1 MPTKVSS
8 SVSALALSLSLTM
21 PALANEGQW
30 LPMQM
35 PQLADDLKQAGI
47 RLPAEQLADLN
58 QYPMNAVVGLGYC
71 TASFVSPKGLVV
83 TNHHCAYR
91 GIQFNSNEEHN
102 YLDDGFLATSMEQE
116 PSAGPQERLYV
127 TDKIEDVTD
136 KVYAGTTDEMD
147 GYQRYHTIQ
156 GNRKALLKECESNDN
171 YRCHVRSFH
180 GGKKYYLLRQLMIRD
195 VRLVYAPPQSVGS
208 YGDDI
213 DNFEYP
219 RHSGD
224 FTFLRAYVAPDGS
237 PAAYSE
243 QNVPYQPK
251 SFLKINASG
260 VREGDGVLVA
270 GYPGRTSRHKLLS
283 ELEFAS
289 DWQYP
294 VAAKRY
300 QHHIDLIDQHGME
313 DGVIKIAYAGTKAS
327 LANRMKKLNG
337 LLDGF
342 RKTDIPAIKG
352 ASEQAFIDW
361 LKADTKHAKQLAK
374 VEELEQKL
382 AKQRE
387 YKQRAFY
394 FENAQSSA
402 MLSTA
407 NRLYKLANERQK
419 PDAEREEGYQER
431 DMKMLQGRLNR
442 LSRSY
447 DSRMDRALWQTDINA
462 YLDQPLRSEALDK
475 VLTTLDLDSAYAN
488 TELHDGAKRLEWM
501 TQPVEAFK
509 ASEDPFIQMAVAL
522 YEANEANRRE
532 SQTLAGEITAA
543 RPAMMDALLAWYDSR
558 NQPVYPDANGT
569 LRISYGMVDG
579 YQSADALYKQPFT
592 KLEGIVEK
600 HTGIYPF
607 NAPEKV
613 VDAIKAKRYG
623 SFAQESLKAQ
633 NPAWHC
639 SIFSCTEPRDAHFG
653 SVPVNFLSSVDTT
666 GGNSGSPILNGDGDL
681 VGLNFDS
688 TYESITKD
696 WYFNPEITRA
706 VHVDFRY
713 VLWMMEQVDNA
724 DNLLNEL
731 TLLK

>member
-8 SVSALALSLSLTM
+8 SVSVLALSLAVAL
-21 PALANEGQW
+21 PAVANEGQW

-35 PQLADDLKQAGI
+35 PQLSDELQQAGI

-102 YLDDGFLATSMEQE
+102 YLDDGFLATSLDKE

-127 TDKIEDVTD
+127 TDKIEDVTEQ
-136 KVYAGTTDEMD
+136 VYAGVNDDMD

-156 GNRKALLKECESNDN
+156 GNRKALLKQCESNDN

-208 YGDDI
+208 FGGDI

-243 QNVPYQPK
+243 DNVPYQPK
-251 SFLKINASG
+251 SFLKVNASG
-260 VREGDGVLVA
+260 VKQGDGVLVA

-289 DWQYP
+289 NWQYP
-294 VAAKRY
+294 VGASRY
-300 QHHIDLIDQHGME
+300 QQRIDLIDQYGLE

-327 LANRMKKLNG
+327 LANRMKKMNG

-352 ASEQAFIDW
+352 SNEHAFKDW
-361 LKADTKHAKQLAK
+361 LKAEPSRADALAK
-374 VEELEQKL
+374 VEQLEKKL
-382 AKQRE
+382 AEQRN

-402 MLSTA
+402 LLNTA

-431 DMKMLQGRLNR
+431 DMKMLEGRLNR
-442 LSRSY
+442 LTRSFHT
-447 DSRMDRALWQTDINA
+447 RMDRGLWQMDIDA
-462 YLDQPLRSEALDK
+462 YLAQSHRTAALDK
-475 VLTTLDLDSAYAN
+475 VLETLDLDQAYAN
-488 TELHDGAKRLEWM
+488 TGLNDSGQRLKWM
-501 TQPVEAFK
+501 TQPVSAFK
-509 ASEDPFIQMAVAL
+509 ASDDPFIKMAVAL
-522 YEANEANRRE
+522 YDANEANRKQR
-532 SQTLAGEITAA
+532 QTLAGDITAV
-543 RPAMMDALLAWYDSR
+543 RPAMMAALLDWYDSR

-569 LRISYGMVDG
+569 LRISYGVVDG
-579 YQSADALYKQPFT
+579 YQAADALYKQPFT
-592 KLEGIVEK
+592 RLEGIVEK
-600 HTGIYPF
+600 HTGVEPF
-607 NAPEKV
+607 NAPQKILE
-613 VDAIKAKRYG
+613 AIKAKRYG
-623 SFAQESLKAQ
+623 SYSVDSIKAQ
-633 NPAWHC
+633 TQSWYCGILPCAEAN
-639 SIFSCTEPRDAHFG
+639 DGHFG

-696 WYFNPEITRA
+696 WYFNPSITRA

-713 VLWMMEQVDNA
+713 VLWMMENVDSA
-724 DNLLNEL
+724 DNLLTEL
-731 TLLK
+731 TLIK